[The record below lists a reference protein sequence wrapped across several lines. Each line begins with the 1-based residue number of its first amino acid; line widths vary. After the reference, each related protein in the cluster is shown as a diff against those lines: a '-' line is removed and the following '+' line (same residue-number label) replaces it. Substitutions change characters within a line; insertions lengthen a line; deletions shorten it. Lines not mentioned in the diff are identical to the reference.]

1 MHYLLVALTLG
12 LTLLLLRILTRAAST
27 RYNLPPGPQGGFI
40 LGMRRLLP
48 SVEPWKTYARWS
60 QVYGDPVI
68 SFRVYNRHIV
78 VLNSAQ
84 AISDLLERKAEI
96 YSDRPMSWMY
106 NVICDRGKAIFNI
119 SSSNPRHKQY
129 RKILQSGLGLRAIR
143 EYLPLIQ
150 QESLRLALGL
160 IQSPEQLVTHIQRN
174 SAAVIMKVAFGYM
187 ITDDDPFIKVADEAS
202 RISGW
207 ATQPGRWLVDHHPII
222 RLFPSW
228 LPGMGWKRQGLAWRA
243 RLRYLAEIQHQWLQE
258 KMASGIHTDCF
269 TSRLLSPD
277 DGNICSPEDVDTIKW
292 CAGALYAGAGDTTVS
307 AIISFVL
314 LMALHPEVQVKAREE
329 IRATFGDL
337 VMNYTDVSSTSSR
350 ARDLTHSKAH
360 EDDVDLNQISRLPYL
375 NAIMKEVLRF
385 APVGNMA
392 LPHRVTEEDV
402 YRGYRIPKDAS
413 IIANVWAVLH
423 DPSIYPEPF
432 TFSPE
437 RFMPSSPSNSERSTP
452 QPDSKQ
458 WSFGFGKRACPGINF
473 AETTMLFAMFN
484 ILLRCKISLP
494 SGATKPVEV
503 EFTTGI
509 TSHIKLFPIVV
520 EPIQTT

>member
-1 MHYLLVALTLG
+1 MHSLLVTLTLG
-12 LTLLLLRILTRAAST
+12 LTLLLLRILTRTAST

-60 QVYGDPVI
+60 QVYGDPVM

-78 VLNSAQ
+78 VLNSAE
-84 AISDLLERKAEI
+84 AISDLLETKAEI

-106 NVICDRGKAIFNI
+106 NVICDRGRAIFNI

-129 RKILQSGLGLRAIR
+129 RKTLQSGLGLRATR

-160 IQSPEQLVTHIQRN
+160 IQSPEQLVTHVQRN
-174 SAAVIMKVAFGYM
+174 SAAVIMKVAFGYT

-222 RLFPSW
+222 RFFPSW

-243 RLRYLAEIQHQWLQE
+243 RLRYLAEVPHQWLQE
-258 KMASGIHTDCF
+258 KMASGTHTDCF

-277 DGNICSPEDVDTIKW
+277 DGNIYS
-292 CAGALYAGAGDTTVS
+292 ALYAGAGDTTVS

-314 LMALHPEVQVKAREE
+314 LMALHPEVQ
-329 IRATFGDL
+329 
-337 VMNYTDVSSTSSR
+337 
-350 ARDLTHSKAH
+350 
-360 EDDVDLNQISRLPYL
+360 DDVDLNQISRLPYL

-458 WSFGFGKRACPGINF
+458 WSFGFGKRACPGKRISGLLLTWLTYHTFDHPGIHF

-520 EPIQTT
+520 EPIKTT